1 MKFEKCEMIR
11 YYVAAADDES
21 RMEREGEADT

>member
-11 YYVAAADDES
+11 HYLAAADES
-21 RMEREGEADT
+21 RVEREGEADT

>member
-11 YYVAAADDES
+11 HYLAAAADES
-21 RMEREGEADT
+21 RVEREGEADT